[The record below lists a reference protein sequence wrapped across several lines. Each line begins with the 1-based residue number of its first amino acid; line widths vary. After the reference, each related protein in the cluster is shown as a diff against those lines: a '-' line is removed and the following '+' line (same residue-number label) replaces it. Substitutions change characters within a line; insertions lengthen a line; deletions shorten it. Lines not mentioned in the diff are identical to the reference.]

1 MKSSKTNGQSGV
13 RHGETDCQGTQLE
26 ATIDV
31 CSLLAEAGWYS
42 KRRSQQVCEQHNAT
56 VVNGPQIDLSLLGHR
71 SIDEQTLWNALIV
84 RTRATDRSIVMQPPV
99 PRVQFDRFASRRSI
113 LVHEVSARDC
123 ESIAQ
128 TPRNS
133 VVSPSILPFT
143 ALIGLRSLRRT
154 FTAEYTSF
162 LCFSTRSTRRI
173 CSRIK

>member
-1 MKSSKTNGQSGV
+1 MV
-13 RHGETDCQGTQLE
+13 D
-26 ATIDV
+26 
-31 CSLLAEAGWYS
+31 S

-113 LVHEVSARDC
+113 LVHEIRPRC

-162 LCFSTRSTRRI
+162 LCFSTRRATRSTRRI
-173 CSRIK
+173 CWRIK